1 MKRRIRFLS
10 ALLLFCLLFS
20 LVCLLSGCGSDS
32 SSGSS
37 KGEGKAPGD
46 SGVHIAED
54 SSKGKGDGLLTE
66 EKIIRTAR
74 LTLETTAYDTALPAL
89 KQSVVKAG
97 GYLESASENGTGEDG
112 NRRNAALTAR
122 IPEANLDTFLAGVP
136 NDQVKILRSE
146 ISQNNVSASYYDLAA
161 RLETLRSEKTA
172 LDAMLKNATTT
183 DEVLKIHE
191 RLYDVMEEIDRYE
204 TQIRLYDNRISY
216 ATVYFAVNE
225 VKTYA
230 PESEHFGS
238 RVSYAFRQSWSTF
251 ASAMTSFFVALLYM
265 LPFLLVIA
273 VISGVILLIVFR
285 SAKKKKA
292 QK

>member
-54 SSKGKGDGLLTE
+54 SPKGGDILSE

-97 GYLESASENGTGEDG
+97 GYLESRTHRTDSGSQSGHISC
-112 NRRNAALTAR
+112 RRT
-122 IPEANLDTFLAGVP
+122 E
-136 NDQVKILRSE
+136 RSG
-146 ISQNNVSASYYDLAA
+146 
-161 RLETLRSEKTA
+161 
-172 LDAMLKNATTT
+172 KNPAFG
-183 DEVLKIHE
+183 D
-191 RLYDVMEEIDRYE
+191 
-204 TQIRLYDNRISY
+204 
-216 ATVYFAVNE
+216 FAE
-225 VKTYA
+225 
-230 PESEHFGS
+230 
-238 RVSYAFRQSWSTF
+238 
-251 ASAMTSFFVALLYM
+251 
-265 LPFLLVIA
+265 
-273 VISGVILLIVFR
+273 
-285 SAKKKKA
+285 
-292 QK
+292 

>member
-54 SSKGKGDGLLTE
+54 SPKGGDILSE

-122 IPEANLDTFLAGVP
+122 IPEANLDAFLAGVP

-273 VISGVILLIVFR
+273 VISGIILLIVFR

>member
-54 SSKGKGDGLLTE
+54 SPKGGDILSE

-251 ASAMTSFFVALLYM
+251 ASAMTDLFVVLLYI

-285 SAKKKKA
+285 SAKKKKT

>member
-1 MKRRIRFLS
+1 M
-10 ALLLFCLLFS
+10 LF
-20 LVCLLSGCGSDS
+20 
-32 SSGSS
+32 
-37 KGEGKAPGD
+37 
-46 SGVHIAED
+46 
-54 SSKGKGDGLLTE
+54 
-66 EKIIRTAR
+66 
-74 LTLETTAYDTALPAL
+74 
-89 KQSVVKAG
+89 
-97 GYLESASENGTGEDG
+97 
-112 NRRNAALTAR
+112 
-122 IPEANLDTFLAGVP
+122 
-136 NDQVKILRSE
+136 RS

>member
-54 SSKGKGDGLLTE
+54 SPKGGDILSE

-122 IPEANLDTFLAGVP
+122 IPEATLDTFLAGVP